1 MECQFCSNTYDRSK
15 RQPLVVSPCSHTFC
29 LSCLEN
35 PDIKSCKTCSSVI
48 KEKNTNW
55 ALLELIPASEYDT
68 LKLKVE
74 NHLKEVE
81 NEKNILKETKSN
93 KFKEYFSKFPNFK
106 SQIDAR
112 VSKLIKT
119 INENKARLLNDVV
132 LLEEKLNQDQNQIF
146 IDQDLKESKLNEIKS
161 KLKSTFPNETE
172 LNSMTE
178 ELSQI
183 QSDMNQY
190 KSFDEY
196 NLVLNNKILNEAN
209 LIGALELQDTK

>member
-74 NHLKEVE
+74 NHLKE
-81 NEKNILKETKSN
+81 
-93 KFKEYFSKFPNFK
+93 
-106 SQIDAR
+106 
-112 VSKLIKT
+112 
-119 INENKARLLNDVV
+119 
-132 LLEEKLNQDQNQIF
+132 
-146 IDQDLKESKLNEIKS
+146 SKLNEIKS

-172 LNSMTE
+172 LNSMTD

-190 KSFDEY
+190 KNFDEY

-209 LIGALELQDTK
+209 LIGALEIQDSK

>member
-1 MECQFCSNTYDRSK
+1 MISGFPTY
-15 RQPLVVSPCSHTFC
+15 
-29 LSCLEN
+29 
-35 PDIKSCKTCSSVI
+35 IYIYISS
-48 KEKNTNW
+48 
-55 ALLELIPASEYDT
+55 
-68 LKLKVE
+68 
-74 NHLKEVE
+74 
-81 NEKNILKETKSN
+81 
-93 KFKEYFSKFPNFK
+93 
-106 SQIDAR
+106 IDSR
-112 VSKLIKT
+112 VTGKT

-132 LLEEKLNQDQNQIF
+132 LLEEKLNQEQNQIF